1 MIEVTKTHT
10 HVMVNVKLK
19 KRIMAK
25 DKKIYFYT
33 HDAFLEAKKK
43 FPDLDIKKIADK
55 QHVISNM
62 SSPYEATWNFPLEKQ
77 EKKELPKSEHKEEK
91 KREEKKH
98 LKFEEKKDSL
108 EQIVEEKKENSEQ
121 E

>member
-55 QHVISNM
+55 QHVISNV
-62 SSPYEATWNFPLEKQ
+62 SSPHEATWQFPLEKQ
-77 EKKELPKSEHKEEK
+77 EKKEIQKSDHK
-91 KREEKKH
+91 EEKKH
-98 LKFEEKKDSL
+98 LKFEPKKDSL
-108 EQIVEEKKENSEQ
+108 EQIAEAKKENSEQ